1 MGNISKAIE
10 YWQKS
15 KDAGNSS
22 KTLLKKI
29 AEKKYIEAVE

>member
-1 MGNISKAIE
+1 MGNTPKALE

-15 KDAGNSS
+15 KDAGNPS

-29 AEKKYIEAVE
+29 AEKKYIEAAE